1 MVERMPS
8 QRLLFNLDNLERDVN
23 ACSPITIEDAA
34 NVGMDMEKMG
44 VQESSRFRVLV
55 NRYREDCTC
64 VRIPAP
70 TKARAERAISDI
82 KSMVETARERAAP
95 TVEKIMKSVSPTIEA
110 ARERAAPTIEKIRRG
125 LPS

>member
-1 MVERMPS
+1 MAPN

-23 ACSPITIEDAA
+23 KCSPIALEDAA
-34 NVGMDMEKMG
+34 NVGMDMEKMSG
-44 VQESSRFRVLV
+44 KELSTFRVLI

-70 TKARAERAISDI
+70 TKARAEMAIREVKGMI
-82 KSMVETARERAAP
+82 ETAKERAAP
-95 TVEKIMKSVSPTIEA
+95 TIEKIKKGVAPTIEA